1 MKIAISNIAWSPSE
15 EIEMAQLLP
24 SLGVNAVEVAPAR
37 IAPTTDGFKALW
49 EENGVKIS
57 SMQALLFG
65 RDDLV
70 LFDSSEKRRLMLE
83 YLSEIVEK
91 AEEIG
96 ATKLVFGSPK
106 NRRRGEKSNEA
117 ALPIAVDFFS
127 RLADKAKK
135 HGVTICLEANPKEY
149 GGDFILT
156 TQEAADLVKTVNN
169 EGFGLHLD
177 TGGIIINDEDCQSL
191 VGEYFEII
199 KHVHISA
206 PFLKPIYDEK
216 IPLHELISSL
226 KKVSYQGFLSIEMKS
241 LTDNKNQ
248 DHVRQAVE
256 SVTEVLSG
264 YCDSRESA

>member
-1 MKIAISNIAWSPSE
+1 MEIAISHIAWSPEE
-15 EIEMAQLLP
+15 EIKMAKLLP
-24 SLGVNAVEVAPAR
+24 SLGVKAVEIAPGR
-37 IAPTTDGFKALW
+37 IAPTIDSFKALW

-57 SMQALLFG
+57 AMQALLFG

-70 LFDSSEKRRLMLE
+70 MFDSSEKRRRMLE

-96 ATKLVFGSPK
+96 ATRLVFGSPK
-106 NRRRGEKSNEA
+106 NRRRGEKSRESV
-117 ALPIAVDFFS
+117 LPIAVGFFS
-127 RLADKAKK
+127 SLADIANK

-156 TQEAADLVKTVNN
+156 TQEAAELVKTVNN
-169 EGFGLHLD
+169 EGFKLHLD
-177 TGGIIINDEDCQSL
+177 TGGIVINNEDCQSL
-191 VGEYFEII
+191 VCEHSEII

-206 PFLKPIYDEK
+206 PFLKPIYEEK

-226 KKVSYQGFLSIEMKS
+226 RKVNYQGFLSIEMKS

-248 DHVRQAVE
+248 EHVRKAVQ
-256 SVTEVLSG
+256 SVSEVLSG
-264 YCDSRESA
+264 